1 MSEPMNREE
10 IRKQL
15 GGYATNTLTDNER
28 SALFEAALED
38 QDLFNA
44 LQDEQALKDLLSD
57 PASRQAVRQA
67 LERPAAQARG
77 AWWSRRWWSRRWVW
91 GGAMVA
97 VTATVFVVAVV
108 HRRPAE
114 PIRRVEIA
122 SVQEPANQ
130 APANPE
136 PAQAPLDQ
144 ETEKAVKKAP
154 QAKPPR
160 ELPINGRSLD
170 LIPLVPQG
178 ANVETAPLTA
188 QAQAESSNQ
197 ADSSNQV
204 TVRAAPQALGAVSAG
219 VPATMGSLRPPVL
232 QAPQAPLRYS
242 LLKRDPQGSYNTVA
256 PGTEL
261 QPGDTVRVNVTP
273 AASGYLS
280 LEKQMPSGEWTRV
293 SPESPQGL
301 LVAANT
307 TYTIP
312 DSGIV
317 VEDVAQKFRISLAPG
332 EPEPTEQLKAQA
344 RPMARAAVAPPL
356 AKKRPRR

>member
-1 MSEPMNREE
+1 
-10 IRKQL
+10 
-15 GGYATNTLTDNER
+15 
-28 SALFEAALED
+28 
-38 QDLFNA
+38 
-44 LQDEQALKDLLSD
+44 
-57 PASRQAVRQA
+57 
-67 LERPAAQARG
+67 
-77 AWWSRRWWSRRWVW
+77 
-91 GGAMVA
+91 MVA

-261 QPGDTVRVNVTP
+261 QPGDTIRVNVTP

-332 EPEPTEQLKAQA
+332 NPN
-344 RPMARAAVAPPL
+344 PPSS
-356 AKKRPRR
+356 